1 MADGHEPA
9 RVAATGGDMLELGE
23 RVNLWRIRMYN
34 AVNRR
39 MGYPPVDM
47 RSPKELVNE
56 D

>member
-1 MADGHEPA
+1 MNTHASP
-9 RVAATGGDMLELGE
+9 RMVAICWNFRQM
-23 RVNLWRIRMYN
+23 VNLWRIRTYN

-39 MGYPPVDM
+39 MGYSPVDM